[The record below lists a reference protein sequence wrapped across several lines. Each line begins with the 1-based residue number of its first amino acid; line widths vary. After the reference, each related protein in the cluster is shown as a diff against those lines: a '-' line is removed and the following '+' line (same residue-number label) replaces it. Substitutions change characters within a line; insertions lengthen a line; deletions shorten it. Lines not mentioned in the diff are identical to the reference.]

1 MKTINL
7 GKTTLQ
13 VPKVALGCMRITEL
27 NSADV
32 SRYLSQALS
41 LGINFFDHA
50 DIYGGGEC
58 EKIFGNAFS
67 KLNVSRDKIII
78 QSKCGIVPGKMYD
91 SSFDYI
97 MKSVDGI
104 LKRLNTD
111 YLDILLLHRPDAL
124 VEPEEVSKAFDELK
138 TKGKVRYF
146 GVSNHRPAQIE
157 LLKKYI
163 KEDLCVNQMQ
173 LSIPFSYMLSE
184 GLETNMQTENAVD
197 RSGSVLDYCRL
208 NSITMQA
215 WSPFRGKNG
224 SFIEDNDT
232 YSDLNWRL
240 GELAAK
246 YNTSKTAIAAAW
258 LLRHPANIQIVAG
271 TMNGQRLSDI
281 VTATEII
288 LTREEWYSLYLSAGF
303 ILP

>member
-124 VEPEEVSKAFDELK
+124 VEPEEVSKAFYELK

>member
-41 LGINFFDHA
+41 FGINFFDHA

-111 YLDILLLHRPDAL
+111 YLDILFLHRPDAL

>member
-1 MKTINL
+1 
-7 GKTTLQ
+7 
-13 VPKVALGCMRITEL
+13 
-27 NSADV
+27 
-32 SRYLSQALS
+32 
-41 LGINFFDHA
+41 
-50 DIYGGGEC
+50 
-58 EKIFGNAFS
+58 
-67 KLNVSRDKIII
+67 
-78 QSKCGIVPGKMYD
+78 
-91 SSFDYI
+91 
-97 MKSVDGI
+97 
-104 LKRLNTD
+104 
-111 YLDILLLHRPDAL
+111 
-124 VEPEEVSKAFDELK
+124 
-138 TKGKVRYF
+138 
-146 GVSNHRPAQIE
+146 
-157 LLKKYI
+157 
-163 KEDLCVNQMQ
+163 
-173 LSIPFSYMLSE
+173 
-184 GLETNMQTENAVD
+184 MQTENAVD

>member
-13 VPKVALGCMRITEL
+13 VPKVALGCMRITEH

>member
-41 LGINFFDHA
+41 FGINFFDHA

>member
-258 LLRHPANIQIVAG
+258 LLRHPANFQIVAG

>member
-224 SFIEDNDT
+224 SFIEYNDT